1 MAQVDTTRHDG
12 LDRLK
17 AGLTLLV
24 VFHHTAITYGGAGGW
39 FYRELTQSDRPSSI
53 VLTFFCAINQAWFMG
68 LFFLIAGYFTP
79 RALEHKSAARFLGD
93 KLVRLGIPLL
103 VFGWLLGPA
112 TIALVQSTL
121 RERDFTQVLAALWQ
135 RGVFEQGP
143 LWFATALLIMAL
155 ASLLV
160 HRVAGWPQRGTRPPP
175 SDRQLLAAA
184 LVCGAAAFA
193 LRLVWPVGTTWW
205 GLQLGYF
212 AGYTILYV
220 AGNLAA
226 QHGWLDRMPE
236 PQVRRWRRIAWCT
249 VPLLAPLALL
259 KDAVPLFQGNPMGGW
274 NLPGRALRILG
285 AVRRLGR
292 DPRAARPC
300 AACERGL
307 VTPVAAPVAPRLR
320 DVCDPPTAGG
330 GHRARMARRAGPRA
344 AEVCR
349 HRQPRLCRVLPDGGS
364 VTAPARG
371 AAGAVAGA
379 ARACRYHPG
388 ARFQARPS
396 APCPPRR
403 PPPTPASPP
412 PQKAGCAKS
421 SW

>member
-1 MAQVDTTRHDG
+1 MGVAQVDTARHDG

-53 VLTFFCAINQAWFMG
+53 LLTFFCAINQAYFMG

-79 RALEHKSAARFLGD
+79 RSLEHKSAARFLGD

-184 LVCGAAAFA
+184 LVCGAAAFT
-193 LRLVWPVGTTWW
+193 LRLVWPVGATWW

-226 QHGWLDRMPE
+226 EHGWLDRMLE

-249 VPLLAPLALL
+249 LPLLAPLALL

-274 NLPGRALRILG
+274 NLPAVLYAFWEPFVAWGVILVLLARAQRANVASSPLWQRLSRRAYAMYVIHPLPVVAIALAWRGVQAPALLKFAVTGSLACVACYLMAGLLLRLPG
-285 AVRRLGR
+285 VRR
-292 DPRAARPC
+292 
-300 AACERGL
+300 
-307 VTPVAAPVAPRLR
+307 
-320 DVCDPPTAGG
+320 
-330 GHRARMARRAGPRA
+330 
-344 AEVCR
+344 
-349 HRQPRLCRVLPDGGS
+349 VL
-364 VTAPARG
+364 
-371 AAGAVAGA
+371 
-379 ARACRYHPG
+379 
-388 ARFQARPS
+388 
-396 APCPPRR
+396 
-403 PPPTPASPP
+403 
-412 PQKAGCAKS
+412 
-421 SW
+421 